1 MTRPIAA
8 LLLGLAV
15 AAAMLFATECL
26 GLLLFPP
33 PSGFPLETGE
43 DLVRLAASA
52 APGRRYLMAAGWMLA
67 AFAGGFTAAGI
78 SRHHYTGMAL
88 AVGTLVAA
96 GIALNALVLPQSP
109 LDDTGRPA
117 AALARGVA
125 RRATRHKAQ
134 AALAGGLTPETGHTA
149 ATGYPSPPA
158 RDRDGTGIAGSPSW
172 WNACA
177 PKTAPRKP

>member
-1 MTRPIAA
+1 MPRPIAA

-15 AAAMLFATECL
+15 AAAMLLATECL

-52 APGRRYLMAAGWMLA
+52 APGRRSLMAAGWMLA
-67 AFAGGFTAAGI
+67 AFAGGFTAARI
-78 SRHHYTGMAL
+78 SRHHHTGMAL

-109 LDDTGRPA
+109 WMT
-117 AALARGVA
+117 
-125 RRATRHKAQ
+125 
-134 AALAGGLTPETGHTA
+134 LAGLLLPLPVAWLAARLATKRRPHSPEG
-149 ATGYPSPPA
+149 
-158 RDRDGTGIAGSPSW
+158 
-172 WNACA
+172 
-177 PKTAPRKP
+177 